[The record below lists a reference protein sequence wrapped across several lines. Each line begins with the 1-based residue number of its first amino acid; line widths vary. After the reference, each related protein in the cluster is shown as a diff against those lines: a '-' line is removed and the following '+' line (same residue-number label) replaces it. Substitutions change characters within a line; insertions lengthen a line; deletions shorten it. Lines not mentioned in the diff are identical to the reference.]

1 MFVRVLG
8 GIGRTLIA
16 AGVIILLFTGYQLW
30 GTGIQHARA
39 QSALDA
45 DFFEALEQANTTLAT
60 PAPTAEPTSAPSGEP
75 NGEPEPEPDPFELTL
90 STLQSDFDAAGIGF
104 ESMSPELVE
113 LLSLLY
119 PDAGEALLR
128 ITIPAIGVD
137 ETVVEGVGVED
148 LRKGPGHYSTTPLPG
163 QDGNAAIAGHRTTYG
178 APFHDIDQLEPGDE
192 IVVQTIQGT
201 FTYEVMAQESAD
213 GTQKGHL
220 IVPPSATEVLR
231 DFGDD
236 RLTLTACHPKYS
248 ARQRIIVHAELVGE
262 PVVTFP
268 RPGQVTVA
276 DQTEPPEIASEFD
289 DGGDDDGSATA
300 GADADS
306 TTGDPAAPDGPA
318 GDGSASSAG
327 DPGDGE
333 TGDAGDDTFVISQTP
348 VSSEGFGSGLG
359 GDLGAIPPAASWAV
373 AAGSIWLA
381 AWFVGRRWRRWPS
394 YALGI
399 VPFLVV
405 LFFSFE
411 QVDRALP
418 AY

>member
-1 MFVRVLG
+1 MTVRALG

-39 QSALDA
+39 QSALDD
-45 DFFEALEQANTTLAT
+45 DFFEALEQVNATLPT
-60 PAPTAEPTSAPSGEP
+60 PAPTAEPTPPPSAEP
-75 NGEPEPEPDPFELTL
+75 DEEPEPEPEPFELTL
-90 STLQSDFDAAGIGF
+90 ATSQSEFDAADIGF

-119 PDAGEALLR
+119 PDAGDALLR

-163 QDGNAAIAGHRTTYG
+163 QEGNAAIAGHRTTYG
-178 APFHDIDQLEPGDE
+178 APFHNIDQLEPGDQ
-192 IVVQTIQGT
+192 IIVQTIQGT

-213 GTQKGHL
+213 GTQRGHL
-220 IVPPSATEVLR
+220 IVPPSATAVLR
-231 DFGDD
+231 DFGDN

-248 ARQRIIVHAELVGE
+248 ARQRIIVHAELVAE

-268 RPGQVTVA
+268 RPGQITVV
-276 DQTEPPEIASEFD
+276 DQDEPPEIASEFD
-289 DGGDDDGSATA
+289 DGRDGSSAAGGGGDGDVGNPSGTDGTTADGSVTSGGESEDGDTGDDN
-300 GADADS
+300 
-306 TTGDPAAPDGPA
+306 
-318 GDGSASSAG
+318 
-327 DPGDGE
+327 
-333 TGDAGDDTFVISQTP
+333 FVISQTP
-348 VSSEGFGSGLG
+348 VASEGFGSGLG
-359 GDLGAIPPAASWAV
+359 GDLGAVPPATSWAV
-373 AAGSIWLA
+373 AAGSIWFA